1 MLKKLLLLP
10 LLFAV
15 SLLFTSCSDGGK
27 EKVVIGVSI
36 PSADHGWTG
45 GIVYWAEKTK
55 KELEAKDPSLK
66 ILLSTASDSASQVS
80 QIENMMVQKIK
91 ALVIL
96 PHEPAPLANIC
107 REVQKKGAYL
117 VVVDR
122 NLAGNFQDLA
132 IAGDNSGFGKA
143 CGEVMAKE
151 LKGKGNILIM
161 EGALCDVNT
170 LRVKAF
176 REVMKK
182 YPNIR
187 ILDSQITNWNT
198 EQGLTLM
205 ENYLRKYK
213 KIDGVWAGDDDVL
226 MGALKAYEES
236 KRKDVKLFVG
246 GGGSKVIIKKIM
258 DKDPLI
264 PVNVTYPPEMIAHGI
279 KKAVEA
285 AKGKADPR
293 KKILIKAEIITR
305 ENAAKFYNPDSIY

>member
-1 MLKKLLLLP
+1 MLKKILLP
-10 LLFAV
+10 AVFLCTLFFAG
-15 SLLFTSCSDGGK
+15 CSDTGK
-27 EKVVIGVSI
+27 GKTIIAVSI

-45 GIVYWAEKTK
+45 GIVFWAEKTK
-55 KELEAKDPSLK
+55 KELEAKDPSIK
-66 ILLSTASDSASQVS
+66 ILLSTASDSATQVS
-80 QIENMMVQKIK
+80 QIENMIVQKIK
-91 ALVIL
+91 ALVVL
-96 PHEPAPLANIC
+96 PQEPAPLAGIC
-107 REVQKKGAYL
+107 REAQKKGAYL

-122 NLAGNFQDLA
+122 NLAGDFQDLA
-132 IAGDNSGFGKA
+132 IAGDNPGFGRA

-170 LRVKAF
+170 QRVKAF

-182 YPNIR
+182 YPGIK
-187 ILDSQITNWNT
+187 ILDSQTSNWST

-213 KIDGVWAGDDDVL
+213 NVDAVWAGDDDVL
-226 MGALKAYEES
+226 VGALKAYQES
-236 KRKDVKLFVG
+236 KRRDIRLFVG
-246 GGGSKVIIKKIM
+246 GGGSKVIVKKIL

-279 KKAVEA
+279 RKAVEG
-285 AKGKADPR
+285 AKGSPDPR
-293 KKILIKAEIITR
+293 KKILIKAEVITR